1 MRLPQKDVVA
11 TALVAGAGLVYAL
24 WASGSAPPGMSGI
37 RVSGTVVLAL
47 GFAASASA
55 VVPGFEQL
63 LHGNKIYVALTSL
76 VGLVALIGGV
86 QMLVAA
92 SDAGFAIVI
101 GAILLLWLIATVHHS
116 LLATHQAP
124 TARGGSRPMRMHG
137 PRTAH

>member
-1 MRLPQKDVVA
+1 MRLAKTDLTA
-11 TALVAGAGLVYAL
+11 TALVAAAGLIYAL
-24 WASGSAPPGMSGI
+24 WASGSAPPGMSGT

-63 LHGNKIYVALTSL
+63 LHGNKPYVALTSL

-101 GAILLLWLIATVHHS
+101 GAMLLLWLIATVHHS

-124 TARGGSRPMRMHG
+124 PARGGSRPMGTHR